1 MNRQKKRSIHL
12 QVVTL
17 VLPAV
22 FCASACSTMGYK
34 DPSREERVTI
44 DFGSTDLQSLAG
56 DMVTSLGDAQGLS
69 YMENPGKDGDKRVIM
84 FIGDVENRTS
94 EHIDTSGIADKI
106 EAKLFKTQKFRFVA
120 GKQGQGQI
128 DEQVRFQQSGA
139 VREDMMRQY
148 GKQLG
153 ADVLLYGSLR
163 SIDKKKSASLES
175 AGRTTRDKYYQ
186 FTLRCVN
193 IDTAEVIWIDEVEIR
208 KRSKTGIFGR

>member
-1 MNRQKKRSIHL
+1 MKRQSLLL
-12 QVVTL
+12 QATL
-17 VLPAV
+17 ALAATVSL
-22 FCASACSTMGYK
+22 SACSTMGYK
-34 DPSREERVTI
+34 DPSREELVTI
-44 DFGSTDLQSLAG
+44 DWGSTDLQTVAG
-56 DMVTSLGDAQGLS
+56 DMVISLEDAPGLA
-69 YMENPGKDGDKRVIM
+69 YMDNPGKDGDKRIIM

-94 EHIDTSGIADKI
+94 EHIDTAGITDKMQTQ
-106 EAKLFKTQKFRFVA
+106 LFKTQKFRFVA

-128 DEQVRFQQSGA
+128 DDQVRFQQSGT

-186 FTLRCVN
+186 FVLRLVN
-193 IDTAEVIWIDEVEIR
+193 IDTAEVLWIDEVEIR
-208 KRSKTGIFGR
+208 KRSKTGVFGR